1 MNIPSEIWVSALI
14 RRANLAGAM
23 AVISRKGDPRAGAV
37 LVRVWNSRASEM
49 KLYAEALNAEGRS
62 VWIAPISATSESD
75 IDAYVQRAIRVDPDI
90 WVVDLE
96 DVTGRHFLVEPVETR

>member
-1 MNIPSEIWVSALI
+1 M
-14 RRANLAGAM
+14 
-23 AVISRKGDPRAGAV
+23 

-49 KLYAEALNAEGRS
+49 RLYAEALNAEGRS
-62 VWIAPISATSESD
+62 IWIAPISATSEPD